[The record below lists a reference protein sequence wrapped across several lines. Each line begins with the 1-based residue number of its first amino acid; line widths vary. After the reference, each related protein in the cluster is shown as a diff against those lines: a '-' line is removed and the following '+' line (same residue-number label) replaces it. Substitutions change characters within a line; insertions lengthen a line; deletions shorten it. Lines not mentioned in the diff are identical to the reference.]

1 MPGMD
6 DQRVGSAFR
15 ALRIHRNW
23 TQRELADQ
31 VGVSAGL
38 VSLLERGHLETVS
51 PRVLRRVAAALDC
64 RIELRI
70 ISRGGD
76 VDRLLTA
83 GHAALREEVMR
94 FIGGLPDWLQ
104 QPEVSFAVYS
114 ERGIIDILCFHP
126 PTGSLLVI
134 ELKTELVSFE
144 NLLATMDIRLRHA
157 KSIARD
163 RGWDAQSVSGWIVVA
178 ESQANRR
185 RAKRQA
191 ATLAAAYPANGVAMR
206 KWLKRPSGVIR
217 GISFWSNSTRGST
230 TQPFYTRRRVRKARS
245 RQIAP

>member
-1 MPGMD
+1 MD

-15 ALRIHRNW
+15 ALRIQRNW
-23 TQRELADQ
+23 TQRELAHH

-38 VSLLERGHLETVS
+38 ISLVERSHLDSVST
-51 PRVLRRVAAALDC
+51 RVLRRVAAALDC
-64 RIELRI
+64 RIELRLF
-70 ISRGGD
+70 SRGGD
-76 VDRLLTA
+76 VDRLLNA

-94 FIGGLPDWLQ
+94 FIGELPDWVQ
-104 QPEVSFAVYS
+104 QPEVSFAIYS

-144 NLLATMDIRLRHA
+144 SLLATMDIRLRHA
-157 KSIARD
+157 KAIARD
-163 RGWDAQSVSGWIVVA
+163 RGWHATSVSGWIVVA

-185 RAKRQA
+185 RARRQA
-191 ATLAAAYPANGVAMR
+191 ATLAAAYPADGVAMR
-206 KWLKRPSGVIR
+206 KWLKRPSGTIR
-217 GISFWSNSTRGST
+217 ALSFWSSSTRGSA

-245 RQIAP
+245 RQIAA